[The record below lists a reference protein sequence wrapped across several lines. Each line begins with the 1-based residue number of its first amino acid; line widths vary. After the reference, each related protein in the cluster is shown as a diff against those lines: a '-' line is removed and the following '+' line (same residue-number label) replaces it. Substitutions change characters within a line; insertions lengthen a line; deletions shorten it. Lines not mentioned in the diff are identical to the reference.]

1 MQDENRFLKINF
13 EDYKNSLNQNTMDAV
28 HVLFYSE
35 KNLLLSQFFQEDKI
49 LSSFLKT
56 NITIN
61 PSNYVIVRSEK
72 GTFLLIRR
80 KLQKDIGFTD
90 NYLEELG
97 GNIYNSLK
105 SIGHSNVKIYEDEA
119 DINLRIALGILLS
132 SYNFSN
138 YKKIN
143 QKKKI
148 L

>member
-13 EDYKNSLNQNTMDAV
+13 EEPNNFVNQNIMDAV

-35 KNLLLSQFFQEDKI
+35 KNLLLSQFSQEDKI
-49 LSSFLKT
+49 LSSFLKK

-72 GTFLLIRR
+72 GTFLLVRR

-105 SIGHSNVKIYEDEA
+105 SIGYSNVKIYENEA
-119 DINLRIALGILLS
+119 DINSRIALGILLS
-132 SYNFSN
+132 SYTFL
-138 YKKIN
+138 YFF
-143 QKKKI
+143 
-148 L
+148 